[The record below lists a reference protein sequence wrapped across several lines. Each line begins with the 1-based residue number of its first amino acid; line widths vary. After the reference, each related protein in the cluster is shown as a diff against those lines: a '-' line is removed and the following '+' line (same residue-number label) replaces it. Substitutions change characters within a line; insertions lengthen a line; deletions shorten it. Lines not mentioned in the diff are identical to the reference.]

1 MTCNLP
7 ASLLNIDMMA
17 DGPGKS
23 ARNFGATRA
32 FFQKQGGQARQVPP
46 CLKRTLMEQKYSQ
59 AAWDAKME
67 DKVGDFK
74 ERGQRVLVLTWST
87 ACVNWRIF
95 DRLLAANYKLSD
107 FSDFWADDYMKK
119 KPGMLRAVE
128 GDTLFR
134 RFRRSGDKGDPSL
147 ATLMLSAAT
156 AEAPNRGIMEKKA
169 ERRSKRSSCT

>member
-23 ARNFGATRA
+23 ARDFGATRA

-59 AAWDAKME
+59 TAWDAKME

-74 ERGQRVLVLTWST
+74 ERGQRVLDMRH
-87 ACVNWRIF
+87 CVRKLKDI
-95 DRLLAANYKLSD
+95 RLLAANYKLSD

-134 RFRRSGDKGDPSL
+134 RFRRSGDKGDLNCSNGRGTQPGHYGEESRKKNEL
-147 ATLMLSAAT
+147 LQYP
-156 AEAPNRGIMEKKA
+156 PNVHKQKV
-169 ERRSKRSSCT
+169 

>member
-23 ARNFGATRA
+23 ARDFGATRA
-32 FFQKQGGQARQVPP
+32 FFQKQGGQARRVPP

-74 ERGQRVLVLTWST
+74 ERGQRVLDMKH
-87 ACVNWRIF
+87 CVRKLKDIQ
-95 DRLLAANYKLSD
+95 LLKLSD

-134 RFRRSGDKGDPSL
+134 RFRRSGDKADPSL
-147 ATLMLSAAT
+147 ATLMLIAAT